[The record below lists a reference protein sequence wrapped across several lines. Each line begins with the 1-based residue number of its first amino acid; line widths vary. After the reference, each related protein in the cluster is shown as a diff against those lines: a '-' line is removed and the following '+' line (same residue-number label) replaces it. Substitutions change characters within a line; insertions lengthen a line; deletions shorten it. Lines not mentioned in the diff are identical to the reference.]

1 MSAAKGRCFKSG
13 CYSFQFAFGSEEKI
27 DGRFF
32 ERIDQKLGIYLWV
45 DETRLNEIKV
55 KLGWV
60 RLG

>member
-32 ERIDQKLGIYLWV
+32 
-45 DETRLNEIKV
+45 
-55 KLGWV
+55 
-60 RLG
+60 